1 MEALAR
7 GVARRVSGS
16 GWLAPVAGMQLAPRQ
31 RLPRAQAAPEP
42 VPQLRPQRSLA
53 AGAPVAGLHKERKKL
68 AKALKAHRNR
78 LHKLANS
85 AVSPDRATLA
95 DLVAEL
101 ERLHAQLE
109 APPPRA
115 ARRSAPAAA
124 AAPAAPSSCCAE
136 CRMGLEGDEAESDAE
151 VADDCAE
158 LDAAACAALRGGR
171 RGGGAL
177 LVHTLGR
184 TIELAAPQLEEE
196 EDAGGAPPVY
206 LGEGT
211 VSVCQG
217 GKCQRQGAAAVLQ
230 QVAQLAGGSEG
241 VQVTAC
247 KCLGRCGKAPAL
259 KVKQEGQPCAV
270 YTQVTP
276 AAAGFVLDRHFERQ
290 RQRQGQGQG
299 AERLMA

>member
-1 MEALAR
+1 MVQR
-7 GVARRVSGS
+7 
-16 GWLAPVAGMQLAPRQ
+16 QQ
-31 RLPRAQAAPEP
+31 RLVRAHAAP
-42 VPQLRPQRSLA
+42 Q
-53 AGAPVAGLHKERKKL
+53 PVAGLHKERKRL

-85 AVSPDRATLA
+85 AVDSPDRAVLA

-101 ERLHAQLE
+101 ERLHAALE
-109 APPPRA
+109 APAAAPRA
-115 ARRSAPAAA
+115 ARR
-124 AAPAAPSSCCAE
+124 AAPAAEDHSSCCPD
-136 CRMGLEGDEAESDAE
+136 CRGGLEEQQGAGEPSGESDAE

-171 RGGGAL
+171 AGGSTL

-184 TIELAAPQLEEE
+184 TIELAAPQLEELE
-196 EDAGGAPPVY
+196 ERAPPVY
-206 LGEGT
+206 LGAGT
-211 VSVCQG
+211 VAVCQG

-241 VQVTAC
+241 VQVAAC

-276 AAAGFVLDRHFERQ
+276 ATAGFVLDRHFERQ
-290 RQRQGQGQG
+290 GQRSAGAQG